1 MNSPATTGGSLPL
14 LDLLIAT
21 LLVVGATF
29 ALLGSIGLA
38 RFSDFYKRLHGPTKA
53 TTLGVGCTLIAS
65 GLFFT
70 QHDGSFSAREVL
82 IAVLLFITAPV
93 SAQILVK
100 SAFNENPKGRPPA
113 PPSVRDFLKIPPEK
127 THPSK

>member
-1 MNSPATTGGSLPL
+1 MSDPAPTGGGLPL

-65 GLFFT
+65 CLFFT
-70 QHDGSFSAREVL
+70 QLDGSVSAREVL

-100 SAFNENPKGRPPA
+100 SAFSEDRTGRPP
-113 PPSVRDFLKIPPEK
+113 PPGSVPPRD
-127 THPSK
+127 